1 TTMRYLNNLPADA
14 IEGTIDGITIRWS
27 NNGNFNLPGNASK
40 FKIDPGDMKRAT
52 EHVAHACAKR
62 LGKTEVR
69 LYLFVWLGI
78 RIGTTGENAYL
89 PRWLHDLVVRFQPS
103 STFLRDATMTAH
115 PLALLPTPLRT
126 RSGQRVVIW
135 RRRWT
140 KWSDSAVYGMA
151 SNGSVFWFLK
161 ISNDSK
167 WSEHVVTARDNH
179 FEHPLGLLVHIFRR
193 ADLISPTHSKESSI
207 QSYDREETNG
217 AAGALAI
224 DEDVEI
230 QAALT
235 SQKFVFRLIY
245 HTACYT

>member
-1 TTMRYLNNLPADA
+1 MRYLNNLPADA

-115 PLALLPTPLRT
+115 PPGASANAIADKKRRKIKDDETAKDDKPSKSPTPT
-126 RSGQRVVIW
+126 
-135 RRRWT
+135 
-140 KWSDSAVYGMA
+140 AVKAVG
-151 SNGSVFWFLK
+151 G
-161 ISNDSK
+161 
-167 WSEHVVTARDNH
+167 
-179 FEHPLGLLVHIFRR
+179 
-193 ADLISPTHSKESSI
+193 SKES
-207 QSYDREETNG
+207 
-217 AAGALAI
+217 
-224 DEDVEI
+224 
-230 QAALT
+230 
-235 SQKFVFRLIY
+235 
-245 HTACYT
+245 